1 MPERKHFFLQEGFP
15 KVSYMIYHIYVIYVI
30 YQISDSH
37 NLVWK
42 LVIAEQN
49 IHQPW
54 PWPLLFVIPTP
65 GYCSFRHCLPPWQSE
80 ALQTSLT
87 LPMNI
92 LDQLAVNQPCLCFC
106 KSFQQQIKKIMHLIP
121 SILALHSNAGPIHK
135 LTFQSYYQI
144 AFFVFISSWD
154 V

>member
-15 KVSYMIYHIYVIYVI
+15 KVSYMIYHISY
-30 YQISDSH
+30 ISDSH

-42 LVIAEQN
+42 LAIAEQN
-49 IHQPW
+49 VHQPW
-54 PWPLLFVIPTP
+54 PWPLLFVILTP